1 MAEELDY
8 TTPKAEKKPFP
19 WLLVG
24 GGVAAAGAVWWFFL
38 RKSPEE
44 EAKEQAEQTVKTGG
58 QEFDTTG
65 GEAAAAGGAAAGDA
79 GKKKRSIVKPQ
90 DIAKMGLRA
99 QSAKFGPRLLAPL
112 NPQIRAA
119 FQASRASGS
128 SRQAASYIP
137 AQRTPITPP
146 PSSSGGRRR

>member
-8 TTPKAEKKPFP
+8 TTPKAEKRPFP

-44 EAKEQAEQTVKTGG
+44 EAKEQAEQTIKTGG

-65 GEAAAAGGAAAGDA
+65 GEAAAAGGAAAGAA
-79 GKKKRSIVKPQ
+79 GKKKRSVVKPQ

-99 QSAKFGPRLLAPL
+99 QSKFGPRQMAPTA
-112 NPQIRAA
+112 PQIRAA

-128 SRQAASYIP
+128 SRQAASYLP
-137 AQRTPITPP
+137 AQRTPIAPP
-146 PSSSGGRRR
+146 PMGGGRRR

>member
-44 EAKEQAEQTVKTGG
+44 EAKEEAEQTTKTGG
-58 QEFDTTG
+58 KEFDTTG
-65 GEAAAAGGAAAGDA
+65 GEAGGAGGAAAGAA
-79 GKKKRSIVKPQ
+79 GKKKRSVIKPQ

-99 QSAKFGPRLLAPL
+99 QSRFGPRQIAPMA
-112 NPQIRAA
+112 PQIRAA
-119 FQASRASGS
+119 FQASRASGG
-128 SRQAASYIP
+128 SRQAASYLP
-137 AQRTPITPP
+137 AQSTPITPP
-146 PSSSGGRRR
+146 PAPSGGRRR

>member
-8 TTPKAEKKPFP
+8 TTPEAEKKPFP

-44 EAKEQAEQTVKTGG
+44 EAKGQAEQTTKTGG

-65 GEAAAAGGAAAGDA
+65 GEAAAAGGAAAGAA

-90 DIAKMGLRA
+90 DIAKAGLRA
-99 QSAKFGPRLLAPL
+99 QSLGPRQMAATA
-112 NPQIRAA
+112 PQIRAA